1 MAINYTYEM
10 SNQVVV
16 QTVTLGDDSDYNNYL
31 VGVHG
36 KLIATD
42 DEDNATTSRPALFST
57 TDPAEIASADDL
69 TSFADLTM
77 PDSVTA
83 SAEALVADET
93 IRAQM
98 AEDIVRERNTPQ
110 SAIAPWG

>member
-1 MAINYTYEM
+1 MAINYTYETN
-10 SNQVVV
+10 NQVIV
-16 QTVTLGDDSDYNNYL
+16 QKVTLGDDSEYDNYL

-36 KLIATD
+36 KIIATD
-42 DEDNATTSRPALFST
+42 DEDNATTSRPAIFST

-83 SAEALVADET
+83 SADALVADET

-98 AEDIVRERNTPQ
+98 AEDIVKGRNYPQ

>member
-1 MAINYTYEM
+1 MAINYSYETN
-10 SNQVVV
+10 NQVIV
-16 QTVTLGDDSDYNNYL
+16 QTVTLGDDSEYNNYL

-36 KLIATD
+36 KLIAVD
-42 DEDNATTSRPALFST
+42 DEDNATTSRPAIFTT
-57 TDPAEIASADDL
+57 TDPAEISSADDL

-77 PDSVTA
+77 PDSVKA

-98 AEDIVRERNTPQ
+98 AEDIGRERNSPQ

>member
-10 SNQVVV
+10 NNQVIV
-16 QTVTLGDDSDYNNYL
+16 QTVTLGDDSSYENYL

-36 KLIATD
+36 ELIATD
-42 DEDNATTSRPALFST
+42 DADNATATRPAIFKT
-57 TDPAEIASADDL
+57 TAPSEIASADDL

-83 SAEALVADET
+83 SAEALIADET
-93 IRAQM
+93 IKSQM
-98 AEDIVRERNTPQ
+98 ADDIVQRRNSPQ
-110 SAIAPWG
+110 SAIAPWS